1 MRMNTLSLPNVPS
14 VSSDIIEAEH
24 KDIKIDILND
34 DVKAFDATQ
43 THAQVPA
50 PMQAQVHPNDNVKDN
65 VNLVNSVV

>member
-1 MRMNTLSLPNVPS
+1 MSIPSLPNAHNE
-14 VSSDIIEAEH
+14 SSDIVEAEH

-50 PMQAQVHPNDNVKDN
+50 PMQAQVHPNDNAN
-65 VNLVNSVV
+65 NIINPVNSVV